1 MEKEVS
7 IIFVNYKT
15 HDLLFNAI
23 QSVINKSYGFTYEI
37 IIVDNSC
44 DDKEYELIKNKYI
57 NTNIKVINSKEN
69 LGFGKA
75 NNLGSKFANGKYLY
89 FLNTDTL
96 LINNAIFEL
105 KEYLDNNPNTAV
117 VGSNLFN
124 RNNKPNSSYRYLE
137 KNLKNEIK
145 NNSLF
150 NKIKLKIF
158 KRRID
163 FNYSNKPLK
172 IYGYVSGASLMIRKN
187 IFDSLNGFDKDI
199 FMYAEESL
207 LCYKVINDL
216 KYNIYNIPCSKI
228 IHFEGESMKNSSI
241 YYNMFL
247 DGNYIYYKKLFG
259 EKEAVKFIKRE
270 YKIAYKKSKFYKL
283 INKRKYNEL
292 YNYSKI
298 CKNKLDSIINE
309 Q

>member
-1 MEKEVS
+1 M
-7 IIFVNYKT
+7 
-15 HDLLFNAI
+15 
-23 QSVINKSYGFTYEI
+23 
-37 IIVDNSC
+37 
-44 DDKEYELIKNKYI
+44 
-57 NTNIKVINSKEN
+57 
-69 LGFGKA
+69 
-75 NNLGSKFANGKYLY
+75 
-89 FLNTDTL
+89 

-105 KEYLDNNPNTAV
+105 KNYLDNNPNTAV
-117 VGSNLFN
+117 VGSNLFS
-124 RNNKPNSSYRYLE
+124 RNNKHISSYRYLE

-150 NKIKLKIF
+150 NRIKVKIF

-172 IYGYVSGASLMIRKN
+172 IYGYVSGASFMIRKN
-187 IFDSLNGFDKDI
+187 IFDLIGGFDKDI
-199 FMYAEESL
+199 FMYVEESL

-216 KYNIYNIPCSKI
+216 KYNIYNIPSSKI
-228 IHFEGESMKNSSI
+228 IHFEGKSIKNSFI

-259 EKEAVKFIKRE
+259 EKDAFKFIKRA
-270 YKIAYKKSKFYKL
+270 YRIANKKSK
-283 INKRKYNEL
+283 L

-298 CKNKLDSIINE
+298 CKNKLDSIKNN